1 MVYFAKENRLQQIYF
16 AAEAKSVCKT
26 KKSVSV
32 NSTGHHLDASFL

>member
-16 AAEAKSVCKT
+16 AEGKSVCKRR
-26 KKSVSV
+26 KSVSV